1 MGGALG
7 WVLNPGGEAANL
19 VVPISPHTQSLIGAI
34 EAADPPCSSG
44 NTVQD
49 WVCWGGTLAA
59 GEVYGRAR
67 QALEKTGPHGAVVG
81 TLLNFGE
88 GAVGNASD
96 FMRAVRIGADAGV
109 PGYAYDTVT
118 IGDKQVTIYADATRV
133 PGGGSLQ
140 AQIQVDGTEPLV
152 LTRAADRRGL
162 EDAQARVIDEAQD
175 TVHPY
180 LGDKEGFS
188 AAHEAAR
195 ARSNIESAIVR
206 YKTPPDYTP
215 PSCNGGPFLCP

>member
-109 PGYAYDTVT
+109 PGYAYDAVT
-118 IGDKQVTIYADATRV
+118 MAGRRVTLYADATRV
-133 PGGGSLQ
+133 PGGDRRRSFPRWTGRSRWFSSARTTDRYWML
-140 AQIQVDGTEPLV
+140 
-152 LTRAADRRGL
+152 RRRGL
-162 EDAQARVIDEAQD
+162 L
-175 TVHPY
+175 TTP
-180 LGDKEGFS
+180 
-188 AAHEAAR
+188 R
-195 ARSNIESAIVR
+195 ARCIPTWATR
-206 YKTPPDYTP
+206 RGLTQPTPPRVRGAT
-215 PSCNGGPFLCP
+215 